1 MNYFYQNK
9 LKNQIQE
16 QKSNS
21 NSEIKLNLDFQIFRF
36 SEFGIKLENKI
47 TQIDLNEDFFSH
59 LEFF

>member
-9 LKNQIQE
+9 FKNQIQD

-47 TQIDLNEDFFSH
+47 NTV
-59 LEFF
+59 